1 MEKSIVLLAGL
12 LLSFSAVAQ
21 TKVVKAN
28 AVKAN
33 DYGVAYS
40 LPKTELVVRSEEQR
54 VGK

>member
-33 DYGVAYS
+33 DYTGCRC
-40 LPKTELVVRSEEQR
+40 RSNQ
-54 VGK
+54 GDL